1 METFVVQPRAENQR
15 PGTEAV
21 PESLLSILENSL
33 TQRQIARGINC
44 LEENRVLLESFNAD
58 WCNAAA
64 FVSHLAQWVD
74 IGFAGPQLIKRLLA
88 EFPKPARARLPL
100 LEYVYLRMA
109 EAFIAMVEEHHEL
122 AIQHFQAILA
132 FEDEIPDK
140 ELIAIANFWT
150 GRCYRRQ
157 GRYRDALG
165 YVAKARDLAL
175 SLHHQRMAAVMQVLE
190 AWITFQEGDANGA
203 VKILGEAESAL
214 RESDDYVTRGNI
226 NSAYGRI
233 ARRHGDYHQ
242 ALLRFAGAIE
252 EYKKRD
258 PHHRNL
264 ARSLVNIAFV
274 KRLLSLEIRTKID
287 RKVARDRKAASNQ
300 AAGPATLKQGREQ
313 IRHLHEEAK
322 ADLVEAQKIYQG
334 HNDHRGLGNVHI
346 TYGYLHLDDG
356 NLDRAAQEGAAAHL
370 LAEENKDH
378 VLKARACI
386 LQSAVDC
393 ARADEQIEDGLIT
406 GEASRMAVEHARQA
420 VQHARDTQNK
430 RLIAKSQIALGLAL
444 ALDLPGNWEAAQ
456 ECYDLGSELLN
467 LQSHDYVWREL
478 QLLSSKLRGAG
489 SVDARLR
496 EWSQGRVGNKSFQ
509 QVTEEFAAI
518 VIPKIWNREDRKIS
532 RVAERLSISPKKVR
546 KILRSQGL
554 LKA

>member
-1 METFVVQPRAENQR
+1 
-15 PGTEAV
+15 
-21 PESLLSILENSL
+21 
-33 TQRQIARGINC
+33 
-44 LEENRVLLESFNAD
+44 
-58 WCNAAA
+58 
-64 FVSHLAQWVD
+64 
-74 IGFAGPQLIKRLLA
+74 
-88 EFPKPARARLPL
+88 
-100 LEYVYLRMA
+100 
-109 EAFIAMVEEHHEL
+109 MVEEHHDL
-122 AIQHFQAILA
+122 AIRHFQASLA

-165 YVAKARDLAL
+165 YVAQARNLAR
-175 SLHHQRMAAVMQVLE
+175 SLHHQQMAAVMQALE
-190 AWITFQEGDANGA
+190 AWITFQNGDAIGA
-203 VKILGEAESAL
+203 VRILSEAESAL

-233 ARRHGDYHQ
+233 ARRHGDYNQ
-242 ALLRFAGAIE
+242 ALLRFASAIE

-274 KRLLSLEIRTKID
+274 KRLLSLEIRTKMD
-287 RKVARDRKAASNQ
+287 RRVARDRKAGSNP
-300 AAGPATLKQGREQ
+300 ATGPAMLKQGREHLK
-313 IRHLHEEAK
+313 RLHEEAIE
-322 ADLVEAQKIYQG
+322 DLIEAQRIY
-334 HNDHRGLGNVHI
+334 HDHRGLGNVHI

-356 NLDRAAQEGAAAHL
+356 NLDRAAEAGATAHL

-378 VLKARACI
+378 VLEARACI
-386 LQSAVDC
+386 LQSVVDC
-393 ARADEQIEDGLIT
+393 ARTDEQIEEGLTT
-406 GEASRMAVEHARQA
+406 GQASCMAVEHARKA
-420 VQHARDTQNK
+420 VQHARDTENK
-430 RLIAKSQIALGLAL
+430 RLIAKAQIAFGLAL

-456 ECYDLGSELLN
+456 ECYDSASALLN

-478 QLLSSKLRGAG
+478 QLLGSKQRGAG

-518 VIPKIWNREDRKIS
+518 VIPKIWNREERKIS

-554 LKA
+554 LKDEGAHGGNGGWLKWEKRLPILRFSTRTASRCN